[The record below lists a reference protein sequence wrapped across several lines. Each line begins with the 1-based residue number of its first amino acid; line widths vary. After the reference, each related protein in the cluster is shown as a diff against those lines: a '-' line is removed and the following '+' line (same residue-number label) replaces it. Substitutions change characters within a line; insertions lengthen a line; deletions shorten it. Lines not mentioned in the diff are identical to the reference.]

1 MATKGRTKGGFRVVR
16 EDGYVKVRHP
26 DGRTVC
32 AGVDLGPGRMGEA
45 EFLDPADRKCN
56 RTRQAAA
63 RALQAA
69 GYR

>member
-1 MATKGRTKGGFRVVR
+1 MKAKTRTKDGFQVVQ

-26 DGRTVC
+26 DGHTVC
-32 AGVDLGPGRMGEA
+32 AGVNLGAGRMGEVA
-45 EFLDPADRKCN
+45 FLDSADGRCN